1 MIPFRL
7 RRDTAC
13 MVMVDIQERLL
24 PAVSGADGIRENSIR
39 LMKAAGTLSV
49 PFVYTEQY
57 PRGLGPT
64 DSKLLKALPEGS
76 SYLQKNTF
84 SCCDEEGFASLLQN
98 TGRAV
103 PIVFGIESHICV
115 LATVLDLLEDG
126 RKIAVA
132 ADACGSRD
140 PLKSERAMAAMT
152 AAGALVVPVETVI
165 YHLMGRSGTA
175 EFKELLPLFK
185 E

>member
-7 RRDTAC
+7 RRAGAC

-24 PAVSGADGIRENSIR
+24 PAVSDADSIR
-39 LMKAAGTLSV
+39 RNAVKLATAAETLSV

-57 PRGLGPT
+57 PKGLGPT
-64 DSKLLKALPEGS
+64 DGEILKALPDGASFFE
-76 SYLQKNTF
+76 KNTF
-84 SCCDEEGFASLLQN
+84 SCCDEEGFDRLLEQ
-98 TGRAV
+98 TGRSV
-103 PIVFGIESHICV
+103 PVIFGIESHICV
-115 LATVLDLLEDG
+115 LATVLDLLEKG
-126 RKIAVA
+126 WKVAVA
-132 ADACGSRD
+132 SDACGSRD

-152 AAGALVVPVETVI
+152 AAGAMVVPVETVI